1 MVLEHK
7 QSGQYFFLSQ
17 TCSRRILIEWKML
30 QKHTA
35 NMITPDMFQE
45 HMPKVMLPGAY
56 WNIISGQSFSGAP
69 YLTMPLH
76 GRGGSSGISTLPF
89 MW

>member
-1 MVLEHK
+1 
-7 QSGQYFFLSQ
+7 
-17 TCSRRILIEWKML
+17 ML

-35 NMITPDMFQE
+35 SMITPDMFQE

-69 YLTMPLH
+69 YLTMLLH
-76 GRGGSSGISTLPF
+76 GRGGSFGISTLPLCGRLSLSQIVKPIKCVNQTNDT
-89 MW
+89 